1 MSVLKGGI
9 IGLFMCAALAAGAQ
23 GDLIDKVAAVVGNE
37 IILQSEIEV
46 QALQITQGQ
55 AVTDQARHIA
65 LEALM
70 FEKLLLNQARLDS
83 VEVSDEYI
91 YATIDQRIQYY
102 ISLLGSEEAFEE
114 YYGKSVT
121 AWKDEFYDPI
131 KEQLM
136 AEQLK
141 QEMLGAVDVTPGEV
155 VDFFDGIPKDSLPL
169 IPEELWYS
177 QIAMDPAI
185 TAKQEADT
193 RSLLDS
199 IRSIVVEK
207 PYRWNLEVVK
217 WTQDPGSKGTNGCY
231 RGVQKGV
238 MVPEFEA
245 AAFSTPIG
253 NVSEVF
259 ETDFGY
265 HILKVE
271 DRRGNIY
278 DACHILVRPEV
289 TDQALVKAEQM
300 LDSLVNE
307 IRTDTLTFR
316 NAALRYS
323 TDEKTAKQE
332 GRVINPASGTKRFR
346 VDEMDPKLF
355 FILDKL
361 GEGEISDPFYF
372 TEQDGSSKFLSI
384 RLDGRLQAHT
394 ANLDDDYLIFQQQA
408 KQFKQQEELEAWV
421 RKRLRNTFVRIDE
434 EYVSENFTFPWLDF
448 QASEAKAP

>member
-23 GDLIDKVAAVVGNE
+23 GSDRQGCRCGGQRNHPA
-37 IILQSEIEV
+37 SEIEV
-46 QALQITQGQ
+46 QALQITQGG

-83 VEVSDEYI
+83 VEVSDDYI

-155 VDFFDGIPKDSLPL
+155 VGFFEGIPKDSLPL

-217 WTQDPGSKGTNGCY
+217 WTQDRKQGTTAATAAC
-231 RGVQKGV
+231 RKA

-316 NAALRYS
+316 SAALRYS

-421 RKRLRNTFVRIDE
+421 RKRLRNTFCIDE
-434 EYVSENFTFPWLDF
+434 EYVSDNFTFPWLDF
-448 QASEAKAP
+448 QASETKAP